1 MRRRVRAGREI
12 EKARE
17 EGGQSEMGRDRE
29 GQIGVPRDEKK
40 GARGAQG

>member
-17 EGGQSEMGRDRE
+17 EGGRARWGGIERDR
-29 GQIGVPRDEKK
+29 
-40 GARGAQG
+40 